1 MATVTW
7 VVFKHHKKADGTYN
21 PKIRISHNGTSSYIA
36 TSVFTELVRFKKG
49 ASSGTVTSEK
59 IKEGLDRIVNEYRNI
74 INENQS
80 AMADCETSKQV
91 VEFIDRRKNGEN
103 IDFIEY
109 ARKYIETIKNE
120 GTRTVKTTG
129 INSLCHF
136 LVATTGD
143 CRLGMKS
150 LTSSFLRK
158 YEKWLRSERI
168 ITIKQRPGLKYEYKE
183 VKKPP
188 LNDTGIHSFM
198 GVIQSVFNNALLEYN
213 DYETDNILITNNPFK
228 AYKIPSVLEAKKRA
242 VDVGIIRKVYHYSP
256 INKRKR
262 TTMFARDIYML
273 SFFLAG
279 MNVADM
285 LECRIVDGRIEYER
299 QKTKDRRKDK
309 AYISIAIPE
318 LAASIIEKY
327 RDKTGEHVFDFSSRY
342 SGPRELTKAIHRG
355 MRSLCEELEIEYMQ
369 FYSARHSFATIAR
382 NDCGVSKDDIAL
394 CLNHSSSRVVTDTY
408 IKKDFSRIDEV
419 VKTVVDYVFKKD
431 KEKAGD

>member
-198 GVIQSVFNNALLEYN
+198 GIIQSIFNNALLEFN
-213 DYETDNILITNNPFK
+213 DYEVGDIVIPNNPFK
-228 AYKIPSVLEAKKRA
+228 AYKIPKVLEAKKRA
-242 VDVGIIRKVYHYSP
+242 VDVNIIRGIYNFKP
-256 INKRKR
+256 EGRKR
-262 TTMFARDIYML
+262 RTMEFTRDIYLL
-273 SFFLAG
+273 SFLLAG

-285 LECRIVDGRIEYER
+285 LNCRIVNERIEYER
-299 QKTKDRRKDK
+299 QKTKSRRRD
-309 AYISIAIPE
+309 AAFISIGIHP
-318 LAASIIEKY
+318 LAKEIIEKY
-327 RDKTGEHVFDFSSRY
+327 RDSSGECVFDFHHRFTDSRN
-342 SGPRELTKAIHRG
+342 LTKGIHRG
-355 MRSLCEELEIEYMQ
+355 MRILCEELGIDYIQ

-382 NDCGVSKDDIAL
+382 NDCDVSKDDIAL
-394 CLNHSSSRVVTDTY
+394 CLNHSSGHSITDTY
-408 IKKDFSRIDEV
+408 IKQDFSRIDIV
-419 VKTVVDYVFKKD
+419 IKKVIDFVFHLE
-431 KEKAGD
+431 KEKAGG